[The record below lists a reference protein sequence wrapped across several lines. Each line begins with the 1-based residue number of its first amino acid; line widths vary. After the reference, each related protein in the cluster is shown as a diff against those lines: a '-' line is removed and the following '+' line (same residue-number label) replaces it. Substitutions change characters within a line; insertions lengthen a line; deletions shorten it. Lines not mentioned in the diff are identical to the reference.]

1 MHQESV
7 HLQQLRTIIL
17 LRDTAE
23 ELMMARFDLQLT
35 NQQKGAFNSCPRA
48 EIEYSSCL
56 FIFLPLNEKQKFKP
70 NSCFFFFLN
79 NTQKEQFSNFSTF
92 NVKSKNE

>member
-7 HLQQLRTIIL
+7 HLPQLRTIIL

-35 NQQKGAFNSCPRA
+35 NHQKGAFNSRPRA

-56 FIFLPLNEKQKFKP
+56 FIFLPLSENKNKP
-70 NSCFFFFLN
+70 NSRLKKK
-79 NTQKEQFSNFSTF
+79 NTKKEQFSNFSTF